1 MCINAWERNGS
12 DSAGIRQKGPI
23 PHCIALIITQFSP
36 IVCIKFLKIFYFRE
50 ENQVC
55 TGSNW
60 GFPLESS
67 CFFVM
72 HMVK

>member
-1 MCINAWERNGS
+1 MYKCVGKERF
-12 DSAGIRQKGPI
+12 RQRRNPAEMPD

-55 TGSNW
+55 TGSNR

-72 HMVK
+72 YMVK